1 MNAYII
7 AAGILFAL
15 SFAFMIY
22 YNKSFWL
29 KLSTITLLFAIVN
42 MIYFSFDSIKGWP
55 SNEKITKGQ
64 LVFVE
69 IVEPT
74 ETYKGAIYLYVRIEI
89 EEQPGYSKYINYFYW
104 DEYAPRSY
112 YIPFTEQ
119 SSKTMREAKE
129 AMEKGYIVEIE
140 GESAQTDG
148 NGKGE
153 PSDEPNANGGEMPDG
168 GDSEDYNVPHLK
180 LVDPRER
187 SGKVQ
192 Q

>member
-1 MNAYII
+1 MNAYILT
-7 AAGILFAL
+7 AGILFAV

-22 YNKSFWL
+22 YSRLFWL
-29 KLSTITLLFAIVN
+29 KIVTITLLFAIVN
-42 MIYFSFDSIKGWP
+42 MIYFSFDTMKGWP
-55 SNEKITKGQ
+55 SHDKITKGQ

-74 ETYKGAIYLYVRIEI
+74 ETYDGAIYLYVRLEPA
-89 EEQPGYSKYINYFYW
+89 EETWYSKYLHYTYW
-104 DEYAPRSY
+104 DSQAPRSY
-112 YIPFTEQ
+112 YVPFTEQ

-129 AMEKGYIVEIE
+129 AMENGFIVEIE
-140 GESAQTDG
+140 GETAESD
-148 NGKGE
+148 GKGQKTE
-153 PSDEPNANGGEMPDG
+153 TEAKSGSDLPDG
-168 GDSEDYNVPHLK
+168 GDSQDYNVPHLK

>member
-7 AAGILFAL
+7 AAGVLFAL

-22 YNKSFWL
+22 YNRIFWF
-29 KLSTITLLFAIVN
+29 KISTITLLFAIVN
-42 MIYFSFDSIKGWP
+42 MIYFSFDSMKGWP
-55 SNEKITKGQ
+55 SHDKITKGQ
-64 LVFVE
+64 LVFIE
-69 IVEPT
+69 IIEPT
-74 ETYKGAIYLYVRIEI
+74 ETYNGAIYLYVRIEL
-89 EEQPGYSKYINYFYW
+89 EEQPWYSKYINYLYW

-119 SSKTMREAKE
+119 SSNTMREAKE

-140 GESAQTDG
+140 GESAKTDSNGEGEPTDG
-148 NGKGE
+148 N
-153 PSDEPNANGGEMPDG
+153 NGGELPDG
-168 GDSEDYNVPHLK
+168 GESDDYEVPHLK

>member
-1 MNAYII
+1 MNAYILTASI
-7 AAGILFAL
+7 FFAV

-22 YNKSFWL
+22 YSKLFWL
-29 KLSTITLLFAIVN
+29 KIVTITLLFAIVN
-42 MIYFSFDSIKGWP
+42 MIYFSFDTIKGWP
-55 SNEKITKGQ
+55 SHDKITKGQ

-74 ETYKGAIYLYVRIEI
+74 ETYNGAIYLYVRLEPV
-89 EEQPGYSKYINYFYW
+89 EEKWYSKYLSYIYW
-104 DEYAPRSY
+104 DSQAPRSY

-119 SSKTMREAKE
+119 SSKSMREAKE
-129 AMEKGYIVEIE
+129 AMENGFIVEIE
-140 GESAQTDG
+140 GETAEADGKGEASGEDG
-148 NGKGE
+148 NGGE
-153 PSDEPNANGGEMPDG
+153 RPDG
-168 GDSEDYNVPHLK
+168 GDSENYKVPHLK